1 MADNGSPRD
10 RLSRLTSGWHLDS
23 LVAVLSLLMV
33 AGITLDFR
41 AHGQGISFAEEGF
54 FTPEHVFFYSMFLL
68 IAILI
73 GLATYREWQ
82 SGTSLT
88 RAVPPGYGWG
98 IVGVVLFGFGGVG
111 DFFWHS
117 VFGFEEGIEAIVSPS
132 HITLAAG
139 ATLFLGSPLRSALRQ
154 PDEYEGLQF
163 LPVVISASLVLSII
177 ALFGLL
183 LNPLAQVGYVVDE
196 PVFRSYALGW
206 GSLVVFPLLFV
217 ATGLL
222 LARWFD
228 LPPGALTLTF
238 LVPALASVT
247 PVGVFE
253 FVLPVVLG
261 GLALDGLVQWRR
273 GRAIDGLALRLF
285 GVLFPV
291 IFVATYF
298 GLVATRFRLT
308 WVVHVWA
315 GTIVMA
321 GLAGLLLTYTTTPDE

>member
-1 MADNGSPRD
+1 
-10 RLSRLTSGWHLDS
+10 
-23 LVAVLSLLMV
+23 MV

-41 AHGQGISFAEEGF
+41 AHGEGIGFAEEGF

-68 IAILI
+68 IALLL
-73 GLATYREWQ
+73 GAATYRGWRSEA
-82 SGTSLT
+82 SLIE
-88 RAVPPGYGWG
+88 AVPTGYGWG
-98 IVGVVLFGFGGVG
+98 LVGVLVFGLGGVG
-111 DFFWHS
+111 DFFWHDA
-117 VFGFEEGIEAIVSPS
+117 FGFEEGLEAVVSPS
-132 HITLAAG
+132 HITLAVG
-139 ATLFLGSPLRSALRQ
+139 AAMFLGSPLRSALRQ
-154 PDEYEGLQF
+154 PDEYEGIQF
-163 LPVVISASLVLSII
+163 LPVLISASLVLAII

-238 LVPALASVT
+238 LVPALASVA

-253 FVLPVVLG
+253 FVLPALFGGVVL
-261 GLALDGLVQWRR
+261 DGIVQWTR
-273 GRAIDGLALRLF
+273 GEAIDGLSLRLF
-285 GVLFPV
+285 GVIFPV
-291 IFVATYF
+291 IFVSTYF
-298 GLVATRFRLT
+298 GLVATQFRLT

-321 GLAGLLLTYTTTPDE
+321 GLAGLLLTYAMTPERRSAEATRHFDQ

>member
-1 MADNGSPRD
+1 MINSRSFRG
-10 RLSRLTSGWHLDS
+10 RLWGITSGWYLDS
-23 LVAVLSLLMV
+23 LVAILSLLMV
-33 AGITLDFR
+33 AGVTLDFR
-41 AHGQGISFAEEGF
+41 AHGRGISFAEEGF

-68 IAILI
+68 IALLI
-73 GLATYREWQ
+73 GAATYRGWR
-82 SGTSLT
+82 SGAPLT
-88 RAVPPGYGWG
+88 GAVPTGYGWG
-98 IVGVVLFGFGGVG
+98 LVGVLLFGFGGVG

-117 VFGFEEGIEAIVSPS
+117 AFGFEEGVEAIVSPS

-139 ATLFLGSPLRSALRQ
+139 AALFLGSPLRSALRR

-163 LPVVISASLVLSII
+163 LPVLVSASLVLTII

-217 ATGLL
+217 ASGLL

-253 FVLPVVLG
+253 FVLPALLG
-261 GLALDGLVQWRR
+261 GVVLDGLVQWTR
-273 GRAIDGLALRLF
+273 GEAIDGLALRLF

-291 IFVATYF
+291 LFVATYF

-308 WVVHVWA
+308 WVVHVWS

-321 GLAGLLLTYTTTPDE
+321 GLAGLLLTYAMTPER